1 MSTHQEERGT
11 QVSWTRTKLL
21 SSLASSTPRLSAS
34 TVTTT
39 IVCVDGLPCGAGGE
53 SNLFGTFAG
62 ALCGSSPA
70 QVLRS
75 YWLRPLLAD
84 HGLHDE
90 LSAHNCREL
99 LLAHCNEMV
108 WSMAATHRAPKKI
121 VQLLVAM
128 KRARRRGRILEHR
141 LRQRAPPYRTNFY
154 ACLLVV
160 SWASSIVPVCAVYI
174 ATPRWLHVACCLKGP
189 AVRCRSAIPRGGRW
203 PALAKGIGRH

>member
-1 MSTHQEERGT
+1 MACRAVQGAS
-11 QVSWTRTKLL
+11 RTCSARLRVR
-21 SSLASSTPRLSAS
+21 SAGRRRPR
-34 TVTTT
+34 
-39 IVCVDGLPCGAGGE
+39 CC
-53 SNLFGTFAG
+53 
-62 ALCGSSPA
+62 
-70 QVLRS
+70 S

-121 VQLLVAM
+121 VQLFVTM
-128 KRARRRGRILEHR
+128 KHARHRGRILEHR
-141 LRQRAPPYRTNFY
+141 LRQRAPPYRTIFY

-189 AVRCRSAIPRGGRW
+189 AARCRSAIPRGGRW

>member
-1 MSTHQEERGT
+1 MQTRSLSPTKQSGWCRRG
-11 QVSWTRTKLL
+11 WRGCR
-21 SSLASSTPRLSAS
+21 PR
-34 TVTTT
+34 
-39 IVCVDGLPCGAGGE
+39 CC
-53 SNLFGTFAG
+53 
-62 ALCGSSPA
+62 
-70 QVLRS
+70 S
-75 YWLRPLLAD
+75 YWLRPLLAH

-99 LLAHCNEMV
+99 LLAHCNEVV

-189 AVRCRSAIPRGGRW
+189 AARCRSGPEATRL
-203 PALAKGIGRH
+203 ALASLSPWIGDDLLADGEPLWTIAHATP